1 MLIILSVIQYVL
13 NQSGFRAT
21 GKEAAHRGGGCKAEC
36 MCLETEAVLIK
47 VNPAT
52 REERSMQAYWS
63 RPLGCG
69 ECLAGK
75 DSLVRSLTLIHWTLI
90 RMALPGLDASVIT
103 AFVSRSP
110 PSPNFIFHVFFSFII
125 VVQLE
130 QFHQARCPICWK
142 KHIHDASESLALL
155 QNCVHFSNLSLF
167 NSVEGKRLARS
178 LIHTNLMHLKNTFT
192 QTQNP
197 GLL

>member
-1 MLIILSVIQYVL
+1 MLIILLVIQYLL
-13 NQSGFRAT
+13 NQSHFR
-21 GKEAAHRGGGCKAEC
+21 EMERGAGAWRGCKPEC

-75 DSLVRSLTLIHWTLI
+75 DSLVRSLTLIQWTLI

-110 PSPNFIFHVFFSFII
+110 PSPSFIFHIFFHHCCSTWAISPDLVHNLLVETHSWWIWEVGFAAKFIY
-125 VVQLE
+125 L
-130 QFHQARCPICWK
+130 IC
-142 KHIHDASESLALL
+142 LY
-155 QNCVHFSNLSLF
+155 
-167 NSVEGKRLARS
+167 
-178 LIHTNLMHLKNTFT
+178 LIEETV
-192 QTQNP
+192 
-197 GLL
+197 